1 MREATRLAYANMPAT
16 FQSQHL
22 VQMAR
27 SIMARPSCMDGT
39 ILRRL
44 RELRDDDPVHFNYV
58 IIDNDQSLYRKTE
71 YKPITRPQ
79 GAVQKQMEIRK

>member
-1 MREATRLAYANMPAT
+1 MAYENMPDT

-27 SIMARPSCMDGT
+27 SIMARPSCMDGN

-44 RELRDDDPVHFNYV
+44 RELRDEDAVHFNYE
-58 IIDNDQSLYRKTE
+58 IIDHGRSIYRK
-71 YKPITRPQ
+71 KPHKPVSK
-79 GAVQKQMEIRK
+79 GAGAIQKQMEMSA